1 MASCPS
7 ELDER
12 IGRQAMDIARSAG
25 EPGQPAK
32 IVLQMRAR
40 AGQQQELETWIRE
53 LLRVAARSSALQGA
67 SVLTGGRG
75 DYFVLLRFAGM
86 TELNKWE
93 STPAVRA
100 LLHRGEAFAVG
111 MEESIARTGLETWFE
126 LPGVPSAVRVPPRWK
141 MAVVTWAALMPQVGL
156 LRLIAPRSWPFLL
169 TVAVTTA
176 IPVAMLTWVV
186 MPWLSKLLRGW
197 LYAAGR
203 VTPENRERSIA

>member
-1 MASCPS
+1 PRARPRWRQREPAAMASCPS

-93 STPAVRA
+93 STPAVR
-100 LLHRGEAFAVG
+100 
-111 MEESIARTGLETWFE
+111 GL
-126 LPGVPSAVRVPPRWK
+126 
-141 MAVVTWAALMPQVGL
+141 
-156 LRLIAPRSWPFLL
+156 
-169 TVAVTTA
+169 
-176 IPVAMLTWVV
+176 
-186 MPWLSKLLRGW
+186 
-197 LYAAGR
+197 
-203 VTPENRERSIA
+203 